1 VSPAD
6 GARPAV
12 KAGRAAR
19 VKRAAKPQRKRLAS
33 SSEILSTTLKGT
45 SLDELG
51 QRKSITL
58 HSAREALFLARDFLG
73 KDAGPTDPR
82 LATLASLV
90 AKLEKAAPTRTKFS
104 REAGEMVVYKVQ
116 YPPGK
121 KSGQLVLPVS
131 VLAKAGMV
139 LTQVAVFFDGDEIR
153 VRRVE
158 P

>member
-1 VSPAD
+1 MASAD

-12 KAGRAAR
+12 KSGRAAR
-19 VKRAAKPQRKRLAS
+19 VKRVKPQRKRLAS
-33 SSEILSTTLKGT
+33 SSEILSATLKGV

-73 KDAGPTDPR
+73 KDAAPTDVR
-82 LATLASLV
+82 LATLSALV
-90 AKLEKAAPTRTKFS
+90 AKLEKVAPTRTKFS
-104 REAGEMVVYKVQ
+104 REAGEMVIYKVQ

-131 VLAKAGMV
+131 VLAKAGMT
-139 LTQVAVFFDGDEIR
+139 LTQVAVYFDGDEIK
-153 VRRVE
+153 VKRVE
-158 P
+158 S